1 MKNPRDLVTMFREV
15 THALTERGELRDP
28 QDIVAAIA
36 IAATT
41 QEWEALDARRE
52 RGENYVLVD
61 HDRMRLCL
69 KVMSEQ
75 RSSAMTFDELME
87 IVDRRADN
95 LTLGEYKKLR
105 LSNEQVREHLTCLWQ
120 ELHEPSRDIIIRDW
134 VERYLY
140 ETKED

>member
-15 THALTERGELRDP
+15 THALIERGESRDP

-41 QEWEALDARRE
+41 PEWLALDARRE
-52 RGENYVLVD
+52 RGENYTLVD
-61 HDRMRLCL
+61 YDRMRLCL

-75 RSSAMTFDELME
+75 RSTMSFDELME
-87 IVDRRADN
+87 IVDKRADN
-95 LTLGEYKKLR
+95 LTLGEYQKLR

-120 ELHEPSRDIIIRDW
+120 ELNEPSRDIIIRDW
-134 VERYLY
+134 VARYLY